1 MLSMRVL
8 KLTIGDVSCYFFC
21 SYRVFTAFLWFLFFF
36 LNGRAATWNWLVYDE
51 RSKCCELWSHLC
63 VCSSI
68 INNHISISRLRIPWA
83 SYQRP
88 EQIDP
93 QVLTRTYFSHFKL
106 FLHFPSRIVLIQRGK
121 TGSTFWHIKVKES
134 IKNYFSGPVSSKL
147 N

>member
-1 MLSMRVL
+1 MAIWDHQSDHYVVYACTYAHHWGCVMLL
-8 KLTIGDVSCYFFC
+8 FLFVSRFY
-21 SYRVFTAFLWFLFFF
+21 SISVISFFF

-51 RSKCCELWSHLC
+51 RSKCCEWWSHLC

-134 IKNYFSGPVSSKL
+134 I
-147 N
+147 